1 MVDTDAPM
9 DDIYEEDVDEE
20 SGPVAGLCALI
31 EHIAT
36 NLVDD
41 PDAVD
46 IQAEQHGTAVHIR
59 LIVPDS
65 EMGKVIGR
73 EGRIARSM
81 RTLLMIAASRK
92 GLRAS
97 LDIGH

>member
-1 MVDTDAPM
+1 MVDTDMPM
-9 DDIYEEDVDEE
+9 DDVYEDDTDD
-20 SGPVAGLCALI
+20 PVAGLSALI
-31 EHIAT
+31 EHIAS

-41 PDAVD
+41 PDAVE
-46 IQAEQHGTAVHIR
+46 IQSEQHGTAVLIR
-59 LIVPDS
+59 LLVPES

-97 LDIGH
+97 LDIGS

>member
-1 MVDTDAPM
+1 MVDSEATM
-9 DDIYEEDVDEE
+9 DDTNEDG
-20 SGPVAGLCALI
+20 SVAGLCALI

-41 PDAVD
+41 PETID

-59 LIVPDS
+59 LMVPED

-97 LDIGH
+97 LDIGS

>member
-1 MVDTDAPM
+1 MVETDAHIEEAW
-9 DDIYEEDVDEE
+9 DDDADDPVD
-20 SGPVAGLCALI
+20 SLCTLI
-31 EHIAT
+31 EYIAV

-41 PDAVD
+41 PDTIE
-46 IQAEQHGTAVHIR
+46 IQSEQHGTAVVIR
-59 LIVPDS
+59 LLVPES

-97 LDIGH
+97 LDIGS

>member
-9 DDIYEEDVDEE
+9 EDIFDDDDD
-20 SGPVAGLCALI
+20 GDDGAVAGLCALI

-41 PDAVD
+41 PATID
-46 IQAEQHGTAVHIR
+46 IEAEQNGTAVHIR
-59 LIVPDS
+59 LLVPES

-97 LDIGH
+97 LDIGA

>member
-1 MVDTDAPM
+1 MVDTDAPV
-9 DDIYEEDVDEE
+9 DDIYDDE
-20 SGPVAGLCALI
+20 PDDQAADLAALI
-31 EHIAT
+31 EHIAVR
-36 NLVDD
+36 LVDD
-41 PDAVD
+41 PDTVE
-46 IQAEQHGTAVHIR
+46 IQSEQHGTAVLIR
-59 LIVPDS
+59 LLVPDS

-97 LDIGH
+97 LDIGS

>member
-1 MVDTDAPM
+1 MVDTNAPM
-9 DDIYEEDVDEE
+9 EERYDENDDDT
-20 SGPVAGLCALI
+20 SGAVASLCALI

-41 PDAVD
+41 PDMVD
-46 IQAEQHGTAVHIR
+46 IQAEQHGTAIHIR
-59 LIVPDS
+59 LLVPDS

-97 LDIGH
+97 LDIGS

>member
-1 MVDTDAPM
+1 MVDTGEPI
-9 DDIYEEDVDEE
+9 DDIYEEEFDDPVDN
-20 SGPVAGLCALI
+20 LCALI
-31 EHIAT
+31 EHIAVH
-36 NLVDD
+36 LVED
-41 PDAVD
+41 PDTIT
-46 IQAEQHGTAVHIR
+46 IQSEQHGTAVLIR
-59 LIVPDS
+59 LLVPES

-97 LDIGH
+97 LDIGS

>member
-1 MVDTDAPM
+1 MVDIDTPI
-9 DDIYEEDVDEE
+9 DDTFEDGDGDDE
-20 SGPVAGLCALI
+20 PIVGLCALI
-31 EHIAT
+31 EHIAVH
-36 NLVDD
+36 LVDD
-41 PDAVD
+41 PDTIE
-46 IQAEQHGTAVHIR
+46 IQSEQHGTAVLIR
-59 LIVPDS
+59 LLVPES

-97 LDIGH
+97 LDIGS

>member
-1 MVDTDAPM
+1 MVDIDTPSDDVYDNDETDQ
-9 DDIYEEDVDEE
+9 
-20 SGPVAGLCALI
+20 VAGLAALI
-31 EHIAT
+31 EHIAI

-41 PDAVD
+41 PDQIE
-46 IQAEQHGTAVHIR
+46 IQSEQHGTAVLIR
-59 LIVPDS
+59 LLVPDS

-97 LDIGH
+97 LDIGS

>member
-1 MVDTDAPM
+1 MVDSEATV
-9 DDIYEEDVDEE
+9 DDTNEEDG
-20 SGPVAGLCALI
+20 SVAGLCALI

-41 PDAVD
+41 PETID
-46 IQAEQHGTAVHIR
+46 IQAEQRGTAVHIR
-59 LIVPDS
+59 LLVPED

-97 LDIGH
+97 LDIGS

>member
-1 MVDTDAPM
+1 MVDTGAPI
-9 DDIYEEDVDEE
+9 DDIYEEEDLED
-20 SGPVAGLCALI
+20 PVGNLCALI
-31 EHIAT
+31 EHIAV
-36 NLVDD
+36 NLVED
-41 PDAVD
+41 PETIT
-46 IQAEQHGTAVHIR
+46 IQSEQHGTAVLIR
-59 LIVPDS
+59 LLVPES

-97 LDIGH
+97 LDISS

>member
-1 MVDTDAPM
+1 MVDTGAPI
-9 DDIYEEDVDEE
+9 DDTYEEEE
-20 SGPVAGLCALI
+20 DLDNSVGNLCALI
-31 EHIAT
+31 EHIAV

-41 PDAVD
+41 PETII
-46 IQAEQHGTAVHIR
+46 IQSEQHGTAVLIR
-59 LIVPDS
+59 LLVPES

-97 LDIGH
+97 LDISS

>member
-1 MVDTDAPM
+1 MVDSDSEQTHDDAS
-9 DDIYEEDVDEE
+9 EDG
-20 SGPVAGLCALI
+20 SVAGLCALI

-36 NLVDD
+36 NLIDD
-41 PDAVD
+41 PETIE
-46 IQAEQHGTAVHIR
+46 IQAEQHGTAVQIR
-59 LIVPDS
+59 LTVPED

-97 LDIGH
+97 LDIGS

>member
-1 MVDTDAPM
+1 MVDTGAPI
-9 DDIYEEDVDEE
+9 DDTYEDEDFDD
-20 SGPVAGLCALI
+20 PVGNLCALI
-31 EHIAT
+31 EHIAV
-36 NLVDD
+36 NLVED
-41 PDAVD
+41 PETIT
-46 IQAEQHGTAVHIR
+46 IQSEQHGTAVLIR
-59 LIVPDS
+59 LLVPET

-97 LDIGH
+97 LDISS

>member
-1 MVDTDAPM
+1 MVDTDAPI
-9 DDIYEEDVDEE
+9 DDVYEDGDD
-20 SGPVAGLCALI
+20 GTVASLAALI
-31 EHIAT
+31 EHIAV

-41 PDAVD
+41 PET
-46 IQAEQHGTAVHIR
+46 IQIQSEQHGTAVLIR
-59 LIVPDS
+59 LLVPED
-65 EMGKVIGR
+65 EMGKVIGL

-97 LDIGH
+97 LDIGS

>member
-1 MVDTDAPM
+1 MVDTDTPI
-9 DDIYEEDVDEE
+9 DDTFDDGEGEDDT
-20 SGPVAGLCALI
+20 VAGLCALI
-31 EHIAT
+31 EHIAV

-41 PDAVD
+41 PESIV
-46 IQAEQHGTAVHIR
+46 IQSEQHGTAVLVR
-59 LIVPDS
+59 LLVPES

-97 LDIGH
+97 LDIGS